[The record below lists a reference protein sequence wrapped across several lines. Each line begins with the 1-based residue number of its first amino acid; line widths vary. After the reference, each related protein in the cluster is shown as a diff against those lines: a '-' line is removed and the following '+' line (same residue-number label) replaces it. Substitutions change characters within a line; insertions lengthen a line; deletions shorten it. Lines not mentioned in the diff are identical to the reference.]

1 MFVNDSDAVIVEVV
15 VDFQDQG
22 GGSRNA
28 DSSPLRRGDS
38 FGFEAGEYP
47 VTVYVYDA
55 PFKGFGQKK
64 LACLTI
70 QEAPPDGERWYVT
83 ARDGAGGLALSA
95 DTQWP
100 DGV

>member
-1 MFVNDSDAVIVEVV
+1 MS
-15 VDFQDQG
+15 G
-22 GGSRNA
+22 CPSSRNA

-47 VTVYVYDA
+47 VTVYVYDV
-55 PFKGFGQKK
+55 PFKGFSQKE
-64 LACLTI
+64 LACFTI

-83 ARDGAGGLALSA
+83 ARDRAGGLALSA